1 MEKFQT
7 VITPKNE
14 LFDLHLGELWRY
26 RDLVVLSCGGR
37 LFPSTNRR
45 FLARHGQLFSRF

>member
-7 VITPKNE
+7 VITPKNK

-26 RDLVVLSCGGR
+26 RDLVVLLVR
-37 LFPSTNRR
+37 LS
-45 FLARHGQLFSRF
+45 LIHI